1 MSYFDPAQD
10 WLKPIEDH
18 PSMTVV
24 WEELAFLG
32 DTRSRHELLVFA
44 QANQSRLPLAMGIV
58 QPHIPV
64 RRVASER
71 KTQLTDAL
79 VRAAISMDGAHDS
92 YYREHL
98 LPLAAHGDG
107 HVLTVSIALLL
118 AIMTGR
124 SDLCIAGF
132 LVLAKRG
139 PLRSCSLP

>member
-1 MSYFDPAQD
+1 MA
-10 WLKPIEDH
+10 
-18 PSMTVV
+18 VV

-64 RRVASER
+64 RRMANER
-71 KTQLTDAL
+71 KMQLTDAL
-79 VRAAISMDGAHDS
+79 VRILCRFLIPAAIVMDGAHDS
-92 YYREHL
+92 YYRERL
-98 LPLAAHGDG
+98 LPLAAQGDG

-124 SDLCIAGF
+124 SDLCIQA
-132 LVLAKRG
+132 R
-139 PLRSCSLP
+139 